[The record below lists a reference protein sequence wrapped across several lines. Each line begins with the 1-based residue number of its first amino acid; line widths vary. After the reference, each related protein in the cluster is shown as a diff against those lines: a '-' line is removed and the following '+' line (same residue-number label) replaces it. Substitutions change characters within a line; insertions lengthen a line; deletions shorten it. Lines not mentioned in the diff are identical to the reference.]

1 MGAEVL
7 TVVFTGA
14 DVAGAEPGVAA
25 EAAARRTLRAQIA
38 LLESELAEAFVTA
51 FEMRMRRTGGHRARR
66 LGVPRLLDLG
76 ELEQVRDELAGRLHD
91 IRAQLAAGAD
101 EQARKRELLARMQ
114 LEPGRYRFTRISCRE
129 LGEPGCG
136 VWQVRPRL
144 GPVGMLMGWW
154 QVKLSSGCPLARGR
168 VGAGCRRGPDLMRSA
183 HRKGTDATGC

>member
-1 MGAEVL
+1 MGDEVL
-7 TVVFTGA
+7 TAVFTDS
-14 DVAGAEPGVAA
+14 DVVGVRPGVAA

-51 FEMRMRRTGGHRARR
+51 FEMRLRTQALTPAGR
-66 LGVPRLLDLG
+66 GVPRLLDLG
-76 ELEQVRDELAGRLHD
+76 ELERVRDELAGLLHD
-91 IRAQLAAGAD
+91 LRAQIAVGAD

-114 LEPGRYRFTRISCRE
+114 LEPGHYRFTRIPCRE

-154 QVKLSSGCPLARGR
+154 QVTLSSGCPLSRGR
-168 VGAGCRRGPDLMRSA
+168 RRRRMPTRS
-183 HRKGTDATGC
+183 

>member
-14 DVAGAEPGVAA
+14 DVAGARPGVAA

-51 FEMRMRRTGGHRARR
+51 FEMRLGAPAVTAPGV
-66 LGVPRLLDLG
+66 GVPRLLDLG

-91 IRAQLAAGAD
+91 IRAQIAVGAD
-101 EQARKRELLARMQ
+101 EQARNRELLARMQ

-154 QVKLSSGCPLARGR
+154 RVKLSSGCPLARGR
-168 VGAGCRRGPDLMRSA
+168 GRRRLPTRS
-183 HRKGTDATGC
+183 